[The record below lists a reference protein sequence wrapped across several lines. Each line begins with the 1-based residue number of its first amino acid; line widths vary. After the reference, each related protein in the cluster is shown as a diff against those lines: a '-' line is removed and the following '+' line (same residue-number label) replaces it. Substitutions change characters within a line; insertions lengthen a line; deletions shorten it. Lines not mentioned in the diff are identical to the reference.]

1 MKLKDHS
8 IVSIGGDIIV
18 IGGSDDEIIIIEETP
33 TYNVAREGIVINNQ
47 VCVFWIEILFGFIY
61 FEKIFLYRNLSK

>member
-1 MKLKDHS
+1 MPMKLKDHS
-8 IVSIGGDIIV
+8 IVSIGGEIIV

-47 VCVFWIEILFGFIY
+47 ACVF
-61 FEKIFLYRNLSK
+61 